1 MAVGGR
7 RGLLISRRTPQCVA
21 GRPRQR
27 HPPGPAPVR
36 HWQAPAEA
44 SLRAKEAGNQS
55 IYGKGVVFYLQGST
69 LRSPVDTR
77 APEVPQQHASR
88 GATLWAIP
96 LQQGCRDAQVRLTLS
111 TQAPDSAG
119 QAHEKTLAP
128 ILRAGRWT
136 GSGWMFLV
144 LLADSA
150 SVAGSNDVREAVTID
165 SSSTMRTGQVARS
178 GRESPLCLRNGW
190 EGKKQR

>member
-7 RGLLISRRTPQCVA
+7 RGLLISRGTPQCVA

-44 SLRAKEAGNQS
+44 SLRAKEAGSQS
-55 IYGKGVVFYLQGST
+55 IYRKGVVFYLQGST
-69 LRSPVDTR
+69 LRPPVDTR

-88 GATLWAIP
+88 GATLGAIP
-96 LQQGCRDAQVRLTLS
+96 LQQGCRDAQVRLGLVHS
-111 TQAPDSAG
+111 SPGQRRPSAR
-119 QAHEKTLAP
+119 KDTRP
-128 ILRAGRWT
+128 YSFRAGRWT
-136 GSGWMFLV
+136 GSGWVFLV
-144 LLADSA
+144 LLGDSA

-165 SSSTMRTGQVARS
+165 SRSTM
-178 GRESPLCLRNGW
+178 
-190 EGKKQR
+190 